1 MSNFRFLAKNW
12 KELARMGE
20 LAEQYLYTDT
30 NTCFI
35 KMGMLAEHIVKYML
49 AYDGIA
55 EPERDNT
62 HAGRIHVLRRNDL
75 LPREIDN
82 ILYVLQKI
90 TLCLLM
96 TWRPGLCRLMAIM
109 RMSLRDLLCLK
120 I

>member
-82 ILYVLQKI
+82 ILYVLRK
-90 TLCLLM
+90 TGAKVM
-96 TWRPGLCRLMAIM
+96 
-109 RMSLRDLLCLK
+109 
-120 I
+120 